1 MNCYSIGTSKKH
13 LINLRETK
21 CLDSLRLIIFTKT
34 RIVIMEIYR
43 NAFLKYLS
51 EQQIEKEPD
60 NLYTPID
67 YIMGLGGK
75 RIRPVLVLMSCDLFG
90 GEFNDAM
97 EAALS
102 VEMFHNFTLIHDDI
116 MDKADVRRGHQTV
129 HKKWGLNT
137 GILSGDA
144 LMIMSNQRLEYYE
157 GEKFKGLISL
167 YNKTALEVCEGQ
179 QLDIDFE
186 SMVDVALATYIKMIS
201 FKTAVLVGASLK
213 MGAIISNASSEDQNR
228 IYDFGLNLGIAFQ
241 LQDDFLD
248 TFGSIDFGKKIG
260 GDILE
265 GKKTFLYIKALQL
278 ADDSD
283 KSELLDLYSNQKNE
297 EKKIT
302 RVKEI
307 FLKYG
312 LADLLL
318 SEIEKY
324 TLKAIQDVESLSIDA
339 SKKQVFKDFGMGLM
353 KRKT

>member
-1 MNCYSIGTSKKH
+1 MK
-13 LINLRETK
+13 
-21 CLDSLRLIIFTKT
+21 
-34 RIVIMEIYR
+34 IYR
-43 NAFLKYLS
+43 NAFLAYLR
-51 EQQIEKEPD
+51 EHQIDKKPE

-67 YIMGLGGK
+67 YIMSLGGK

-90 GEFNDAM
+90 EDYNEAM

-102 VEMFHNFTLIHDDI
+102 IEMFHNFTLIHDDI
-116 MDKADVRRGHQTV
+116 MDKADLRRGHQTV
-129 HKKWGLNT
+129 HKKWDLNT

-144 LMIMSNQRLEYYE
+144 LMIMSNQRLEYYK
-157 GEKFKGLISL
+157 GDKFKRLISL

-186 SMVDVALATYIKMIS
+186 SMEDVALATYIRMIS

-213 MGAIISNASSEDQNR
+213 MGAIISNASLEDQNR

-241 LQDDFLD
+241 LQDDYLD
-248 TFGSIDFGKKIG
+248 TFGSLDFGKKIG

-265 GKKTFLYIKALQL
+265 GKKTFLYIKALEL
-278 ADDSD
+278 ANESD
-283 KSELLDLYSNQKNE
+283 RSELLDLYSKKLRDE
-297 EKKIT
+297 EKIA

-312 LADLLL
+312 VADLLL
-318 SEIEKY
+318 EEIETY
-324 TLKAIQDVESLSIDA
+324 TLKAIQDIEALSIVDP
-339 SKKQVFKDFGMGLM
+339 KKQVFKDFGMGLM